1 MQSTFPKSKN
11 LVTCYGG
18 DFVILRNGNVENKVL
33 IILME
38 YCPHGTLFD
47 LLESREKKGFNEKE
61 LLIITQSIF

>member
-1 MQSTFPKSKN
+1 M
-11 LVTCYGG
+11 V
-18 DFVILRNGNVENKVL
+18 LRNGNVENKVL